1 MQLKVYI
8 IQLLSLILILVSAGC
23 KEQAPHRQNKARI
36 VDLEEIRNNGKLVV
50 ITNFNSTDYFI
61 YRGQPMG
68 YQYELLQELADHLGI
83 KLEVIVNNDLEE
95 SFDCLLFGE
104 CNLIAINLTITKD
117 RRKRVDF
124 TEPHSQTRQVLVQ
137 RKPEGWKKLR
147 NNELENQLIR
157 NQLELAEKTIY
168 VQQNSSYSA
177 RLRNLS
183 DEIGDTINIIEVPE
197 EAEHLIILVAEG
209 EIDYTVCDENVA
221 LVNQTYYP
229 NIDVATAISFPQNLA
244 WAVNKGSDHLKMEIN
259 AWLKV
264 FKKSKKYA
272 IIYNKYFKNQRY
284 VQMLQSD
291 LYALNSG
298 KISDYDEYFKQ
309 YSKQIGWDWR
319 LLASLAYQ
327 ESRFDPRA
335 RSWAG
340 AFGLMQLMPT
350 TGRRFGVNWNS
361 SPKEQVRAGV
371 EFIQWLDNRFADE
384 IHDPEERIAFVLAS
398 YNVGYGH
405 VTDAIQ
411 LAKKYNKDPEI
422 WSDNV
427 ETCLLL
433 KSKPQYYKDPVVKYG
448 YCRGIETSH
457 FVDEVTERYE
467 DYVNIIPDDNQSV
480 AILPQTPK

>member
-1 MQLKVYI
+1 MQLKGYI
-8 IQLLSLILILVSAGC
+8 VQLLFLILILVSAGC
-23 KEQAPHRQNKARI
+23 KEQATHRQEKTKI
-36 VDLEEIRNNGKLVV
+36 VDLEEIRSNGELVV
-50 ITNFNSTDYFI
+50 ITDFNSTNYFI

-83 KLEVIVNNDLEE
+83 KLDVIVNNDLEE
-95 SFDCLLFGE
+95 SFDCLLYGE
-104 CNLIAINLTITKD
+104 CNLIALNLTITKD
-117 RRKRVDF
+117 RRKRFDF

-137 RKPEGWKKLR
+137 RKPEGWEKLR
-147 NNELENQLIR
+147 ESELENQLIR
-157 NQLELAEKTIY
+157 NQLELAEKTIH

-197 EAEHLIILVAEG
+197 EAEQLIILVAKG

-244 WAVNKGSDHLKMEIN
+244 WAVHKGSDQLKQEIN
-259 AWLKV
+259 AWLRE

-272 IIYNKYFKNQRY
+272 VIYNKYFRNQRY
-284 VQMLQSD
+284 VQMMQSD
-291 LYALNSG
+291 LFALSSG
-298 KISDYDEYFKQ
+298 KISDYDEYFKE
-309 YSKQIGWDWR
+309 YSKQIEWDWR
-319 LLASLAYQ
+319 LLASLVYQ
-327 ESRFDPRA
+327 ESRFNPRA

-361 SPKEQVRAGV
+361 SPKEQIRAGV
-371 EFIQWLDNRFADE
+371 EFIQWLDDRFIDE
-384 IHDPEERIAFVLAS
+384 ISDPEERIKFVLAS

-405 VTDAIQ
+405 VTDAMQ
-411 LAKKYNKDPEI
+411 LAEKYDKDPKI
-422 WSDNV
+422 WSENV
-427 ETCLLL
+427 EACLLL

-448 YCRGIETSH
+448 YCRGIETSN
-457 FVDEVTERYE
+457 FVIEVIERYA
-467 DYVNIIPDDNQSV
+467 DYINIIPDDNQSV
-480 AILPQTPK
+480 AALPQTPK